1 VKTLICK
8 TKNMFRLFSE
18 LIFLRLLGWN
28 IEGRFPKLLK
38 YVVAVVPHTSWIDF
52 FVGLMVRTISG
63 EQINFVGKKE
73 LFTPYLGWVFKLLG
87 GTPIDRSGPG
97 GSVKSIVKIF
107 IEHKKFRIALAPEG
121 TREKVEQLKTGYY
134 HIAKQLKIPI
144 VPVTFDYR
152 NKRVIIHPKF
162 YTTNNE
168 SGDLKKLETLFKGF
182 VGFSKEK
189 SF

>member
-1 VKTLICK
+1 MKISICK
-8 TKNMFRLFSE
+8 TKSMFRLFSE
-18 LIFLRLLGWN
+18 VIFLKLLGWN
-28 IEGRFPKLLK
+28 IEGRFPKLSK

-52 FVGLMVRTISG
+52 FIGLMVRTISG

-73 LFTPYLGWVFKLLG
+73 LFTPFLGWFFKLLG

-107 IEHKKFRIALAPEG
+107 GEHKKFRIALAPEG
-121 TREKVEQLKTGYY
+121 TRQKVEQLKTGYY

-144 VPVTFDYR
+144 IPVTFDYG
-152 NKRVIIHPKF
+152 NKKIIIHPRF
-162 YTTNNE
+162 YATNNE
-168 SGDLKKLETLFKGF
+168 YRDLKKLETLFKGF
-182 VGFSKEK
+182 VGFCEEK